1 MTSAHSISP
10 KDCAATQDQRGFSVL
25 EVLVVL
31 VIVGL
36 VVATMIPSVSQLL
49 DARVRLAP
57 FLDQAEES
65 SQVGDWYRQVV
76 GGVVADYSN
85 GAHKFKGD
93 AGRITGLTVMAFG
106 GGIGAPT
113 PFELGLEE
121 RKDRIALTV
130 RTESRAAV
138 DLLTW
143 AKDAPGAESA
153 RFWYFDGDRWV
164 DHWPNTDLNTLL
176 ISGFDVIN
184 QATPSEIPKL
194 IRLDAVLSGRRW
206 VFVAN
211 PRSPPRQP
219 LRLEDIV
226 K

>member
-1 MTSAHSISP
+1 MTCLIPKPMHNPVSAQH
-10 KDCAATQDQRGFSVL
+10 RGGFSVL

-65 SQVGDWYRQVV
+65 AQVGDWYRQVV

-93 AGRITGLTVMAFG
+93 AGRISGLTVMAFG

-113 PFELGLEE
+113 PFELGLE
-121 RKDRIALTV
+121 DRNNRVALTV

-143 AKDAPGAESA
+143 AKDAPGAQSA
-153 RFWYFDGDRWV
+153 RFWYFDGDQWV
-164 DHWPNTDLNTLL
+164 DHWPNNDINSL
-176 ISGFDVIN
+176 ISGGFDLIN
-184 QATPSEIPKL
+184 RATPSEIPQL
-194 IRLDAVLSGRRW
+194 VRLDVVLSGRRW

>member
-1 MTSAHSISP
+1 MMGTIPMPSQKSASI
-10 KDCAATQDQRGFSVL
+10 KNQRGFSVL

-57 FLDQAEES
+57 FLDQAEQS
-65 SQVGDWYRQVV
+65 SQVGDWYRQIV

-93 AGRITGLTVMAFG
+93 AGRISGLTVMAFG

-121 RKDRIALTV
+121 RNDRVALTV
-130 RTESRAAV
+130 RTESKAAV

-143 AKDAPGAESA
+143 TKNAPGAESA

-164 DHWPNTDLNTLL
+164 DHWPDTDINAF
-176 ISGFDVIN
+176 ISRGFDIVN
-184 QATPSEIPKL
+184 QAPPAEVPQL
-194 IRLDAVLSGRRW
+194 IRLDVVLSGRRW

-226 K
+226 R

>member
-1 MTSAHSISP
+1 MTRPHPKPLPNPISARH
-10 KDCAATQDQRGFSVL
+10 QNGFSVL

-31 VIVGL
+31 VIIGL
-36 VVATMIPSVSQLL
+36 VVATMIPSISQLL

-65 SQVGDWYRQVV
+65 AQVGDWYRQVV

-93 AGRITGLTVMAFG
+93 AGRISGLTAMAFG

-113 PFELGLEE
+113 PFELGLE
-121 RKDRIALTV
+121 DRNGRVALTV
-130 RTESRAAV
+130 RTEAREAV

-164 DHWPNTDLNTLL
+164 DRWPVNDVNSL
-176 ISGFDVIN
+176 ISSGFDQIN
-184 QATPSEIPKL
+184 RAPPSEVPQL
-194 IRLDAVLSGRRW
+194 VRLDVVLAGRRW